1 MEEALKVVS
10 FNVKRDSIFH
20 GSHSWT
26 NRRELVTRL
35 IEESGAAIVGVQ
47 ELMPAMKEDI
57 RRLLT
62 DYSIFGWGRTRKRTN
77 EHSAILVH
85 EPDWAAVYDQTFW
98 LSKHPEKSGS
108 RAYFAMFPRI
118 CTGVRG
124 VFQGAWAENPGVQH
138 PFRPRLRPGA
148 EPGRAHH
155 PGVYA
160 PVQPAGKAAH
170 HPHGD
175 LNARPAASR

>member
-118 CTGVRG
+118 CTVCE
-124 VFQGAWAENPGVQH
+124 V
-138 PFRPRLRPGA
+138 
-148 EPGRAHH
+148 
-155 PGVYA
+155 
-160 PVQPAGKAAH
+160 
-170 HPHGD
+170 
-175 LNARPAASR
+175 

>member
-57 RRLLT
+57 RRLLDSVIDGYPALRVT
-62 DYSIFGWGRTRKRTN
+62 AYSIVEGEKIYLG
-77 EHSAILVH
+77 E
-85 EPDWAAVYDQTFW
+85 DQ
-98 LSKHPEKSGS
+98 E
-108 RAYFAMFPRI
+108 AYTAS
-118 CTGVRG
+118 T
-124 VFQGAWAENPGVQH
+124 
-138 PFRPRLRPGA
+138 LT
-148 EPGRAHH
+148 
-155 PGVYA
+155 
-160 PVQPAGKAAH
+160 
-170 HPHGD
+170 
-175 LNARPAASR
+175 LNMEMYMCYK